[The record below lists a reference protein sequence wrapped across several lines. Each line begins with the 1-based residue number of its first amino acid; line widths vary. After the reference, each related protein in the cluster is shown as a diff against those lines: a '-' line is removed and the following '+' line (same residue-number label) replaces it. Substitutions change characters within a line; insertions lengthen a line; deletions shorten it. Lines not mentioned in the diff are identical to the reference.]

1 MENGMNI
8 RNCRS
13 CGRIF
18 NYVAGPIMCPSC
30 REGLEK
36 KFQEVKEYIREH
48 PGVTIP
54 EVSEVCDV
62 EPSTI
67 RQWLREER
75 LELSESS
82 PIYLNCESCGAL
94 IRCGKYC
101 EKCKLDTTRGFKDIL
116 NQNKPKAPEPVKPE
130 SGPSKMRYL

>member
-1 MENGMNI
+1 MNI

-18 NYVAGPIMCPSC
+18 NYVAGPIVCPAC

-54 EVSEVCDV
+54 DVSEACDV
-62 EPSTI
+62 EPNTI

-75 LELSESS
+75 LELAENS
-82 PIYLNCESCGAL
+82 PIYLNCESCGAP

-116 NQNKPKAPEPVKPE
+116 NQNKSKAPEPVKPE
-130 SGPSKMRYL
+130 SGTSRMRYL